1 MKTIHLFF
9 TTVFTLALLL
19 GVAPTTWAQ
28 TGGIQGQVLL
38 RQTDGSKV
46 PAANALIELHR
57 LDVKGYYKMK
67 SDKNGRFA
75 HIGLPYGRYAV
86 VVSGDGLNPYY
97 EYNLRIPPGES
108 IEKTFEMLPGSGQRL
123 TLEDIEKYQ
132 TQAAKGP
139 PQPTVSMEE
148 QQKQMEEAMKKQK
161 EQQEAARRDQ
171 DLIKHF
177 DAGKQLASA
186 SQYEQALDEY
196 KLALEASPD
205 HPQLYVV
212 LGKMAEAYF
221 NQGVQRN
228 NSGQRQLA
236 LESFAL
242 AAETA
247 KKGADMVPAEK
258 AAEKPNYLTLHAQAI
273 AVTARFD
280 NSKVPDAVAAYEQL
294 MQMQTTPE
302 EKLKSQNAIGEIY
315 LNAAMANE
323 AIQAYRK
330 TLETSPENLD
340 ALRGLGMAL
349 VQTADE
355 SKYPEVIEVMT
366 KFTDKASKQAATD
379 PKRAQELEE
388 AKQII
393 VALKDAVKTQKKK

>member
-1 MKTIHLFF
+1 MKTIKLFF
-9 TTVFTLALLL
+9 TTVFTLALLMS
-19 GVAPTTWAQ
+19 VASTTWAQ

-38 RQTDGSKV
+38 RQTDGSKTPV
-46 PAANALIELHR
+46 ANALIELHR

-86 VVSGDGLNPYY
+86 AVSGDGLNPYY

-108 IEKTFEMLPGSGQRL
+108 IEKTFEMLSGGGQRL
-123 TLEDIEKYQ
+123 TLEDIEKNQ
-132 TQAAKGP
+132 AQAAKGQQ
-139 PQPTVSMEE
+139 QPTVSLEE
-148 QQKQMEEAMKKQK
+148 QQKQMEEAVKKQE
-161 EQQEAARRDQ
+161 EQKKAAARDAE
-171 DLIKHF
+171 LIKHF

-221 NQGVQRN
+221 NLGVQRN

-236 LESFAL
+236 TESFAL

-247 KKGADMVPAEK
+247 KKGADLIPADK

-280 NSKVPDAVAAYEQL
+280 NAKVPDAVAAYEQL
-294 MQMQTTPE
+294 MQIQTTPE

-315 LNAAMANE
+315 LNAARADE
-323 AIQAYRK
+323 AIQVYRK
-330 TLETSPENLD
+330 TLETSPDNLD

-355 SKYPEVIEVMT
+355 SKYPEVVDVMT
-366 KFTDKASKQAATD
+366 KFVDKASKQTITD
-379 PKRAQELEE
+379 PKRAQEVEE

-393 VALKDAVKTQKKK
+393 AALKDAVKTQKKK